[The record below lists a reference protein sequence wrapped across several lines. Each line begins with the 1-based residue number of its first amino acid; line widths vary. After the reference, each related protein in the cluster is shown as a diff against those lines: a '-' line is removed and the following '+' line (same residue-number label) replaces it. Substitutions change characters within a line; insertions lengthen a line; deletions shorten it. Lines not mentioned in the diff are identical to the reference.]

1 MERLEEISV
10 QLIVKWSAETETP
23 TTYDLSSLLTCRAEC
38 GNGVRC
44 SNAIRLLVLS
54 AFTLLNGVKKIR
66 LEGANNYQMD
76 LRFII
81 LFSRDSPSLL
91 VIT

>member
-1 MERLEEISV
+1 M
-10 QLIVKWSAETETP
+10 ETP
-23 TTYDLSSLLTCRAEC
+23 TTYDLSSLLTCRTEC

-44 SNAIRLLVLS
+44 SNAVRLLVLS
-54 AFTLLNGVKKIR
+54 AFALLNGVKKIR
-66 LEGANNYQMD
+66 LGANNYQMD

>member
-1 MERLEEISV
+1 M
-10 QLIVKWSAETETP
+10 QLIAKWSAEMETP
-23 TTYDLSSLLTCRAEC
+23 TTYDLSSLLTCRTEC

-44 SNAIRLLVLS
+44 SNAVRLLVLS
-54 AFTLLNGVKKIR
+54 AFALLNGVKKIR
-66 LEGANNYQMD
+66 LGANNYQMD